1 MRSRNAPDAPVL
13 SSATERSEEKED
25 NSTRQWGPKE
35 ERQCVTSESAK
46 MDSLDSTG

>member
-1 MRSRNAPDAPVL
+1 MLPYSPRLPRGR
-13 SSATERSEEKED
+13 ESEEKED